1 MLGQNDHYVGTN
13 LFFLDRVSMMAF
25 IDPGMNLIWTM
36 MLYSRADINNVL
48 VSGEIFLYTVPPF
61 CL

>member
-1 MLGQNDHYVGTN
+1 MLSTFLQQSSKIYVFADV
-13 LFFLDRVSMMAF
+13 LILAF

-48 VSGEIFLYTVPPF
+48 VPGEIVLYTMPPF